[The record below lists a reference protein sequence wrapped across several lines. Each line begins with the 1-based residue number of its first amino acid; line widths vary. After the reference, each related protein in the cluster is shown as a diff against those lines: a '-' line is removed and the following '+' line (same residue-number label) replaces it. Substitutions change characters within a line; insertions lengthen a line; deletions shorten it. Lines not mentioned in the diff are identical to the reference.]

1 MEGGLITTPAS
12 SRSSSGDPRLGWR
25 GYEGKKTGKRN
36 DGGIDKSMW
45 VRRVWD
51 DWVWGSLEG
60 TGAIFNT
67 RIDHRGVLE
76 RGFQGL
82 CYSLLV
88 VSSATGAEVEKSTSL
103 FNTTRH
109 VFGQWG

>member
-1 MEGGLITTPAS
+1 M
-12 SRSSSGDPRLGWR
+12 
-25 GYEGKKTGKRN
+25 
-36 DGGIDKSMW
+36 

-51 DWVWGSLEG
+51 DWETSEG

-67 RIDHRGVLE
+67 RIDHREVLKQ
-76 RGFQGL
+76 GFQGL

-103 FNTTRH
+103 FKTTH
-109 VFGQWG
+109 HFLDSGVESDLLCQAIYFSVLD